1 MEVDKSL
8 QSRQTYNKKLINNN
22 LESKDFEFNAEANES
37 PGEEEFSIEVNSLPT
52 DKQDFQ
58 ERHRT
63 KGLP

>member
-52 DKQDFQ
+52 DKQDF
-58 ERHRT
+58 
-63 KGLP
+63 